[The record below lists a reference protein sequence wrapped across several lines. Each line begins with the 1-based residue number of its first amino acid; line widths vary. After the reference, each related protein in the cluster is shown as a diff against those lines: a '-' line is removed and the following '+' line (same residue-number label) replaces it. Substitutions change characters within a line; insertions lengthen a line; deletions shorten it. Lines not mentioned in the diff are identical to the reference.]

1 MSNRKTT
8 KRALLTSI
16 TALAMCVVMLVGTT
30 FAWFTDTAT
39 ANVNKIQAGKLDVAL
54 EMFDTAQNKWVTA
67 EGKTLNFVKA
77 ANAPAGEKVL
87 WEPGAEYKLPELR
100 VRNDGNLALK
110 YEVAITGAVDATP
123 NNGVNDLELLNVITF
138 SASIGGGTATSG
150 VYGKTIATGALNK
163 NGDFQIIQLSA
174 KMDENAGNKYQEMA
188 ISGIAITVK
197 AMQTSYEYDSNGNT
211 YDRDANGNP
220 DNPTWSISAN
230 VTAPVVSGGATVI
243 SNADKTAVATVPAAA
258 VDTSTT
264 ELTWNVTAS
273 DSAAASVSV
282 SSAQAAV
289 GYDVSVVGLKTGNTT
304 PVKVELKVGAG
315 LTNVVLYH
323 NGSAMTKGTGAD
335 SLTDGQ
341 YFYNESTG
349 ILTFATSTFSP
360 FAVVYDAPTA
370 VIGDTYYDTLADA
383 VAAAQD
389 GDTITLLKNTNGNG
403 IQVAT
408 GKFATRGLTV
418 NFNGHSYTVGGVL
431 VGSSGTG
438 TNAFQLLQG
447 NKITF
452 KNGSI
457 VGVAEGTKPA
467 EDTPDWHGAPAI
479 MIQNYCDLTLDN
491 MIVTGGDQTVYTMS
505 NNNGNVVIKD
515 TTINKG
521 GAKGYGYGPY
531 AFDVCRY
538 SSYPSVNV
546 TVTGN
551 SVINGDVEI
560 SGTIGNGQSRQLTIN
575 SGKFYGKFKVAN
587 EPANITINGGEFVDL
602 TNAVKYAADGATIKL
617 LADVE
622 QNSMLSITKSV
633 TLDLN
638 GKTIYNTK
646 DIWDVSGNAL
656 ISVEDD
662 ANVTLTGNGA
672 VKAKQDDCYTLSV
685 NKGTLTIEN
694 GEYVGNVS
702 AVQVNVG
709 QLNIKGGKFSQIQ
722 EGYGDKY
729 LINCI
734 DANWKNGT
742 AKISITGGEFK
753 GSDMSAS
760 TSENPAAKFV
770 ADGYKSVQEGD
781 WFKVVAE

>member
-1 MSNRKTT
+1 MSNKKAT

-39 ANVNKIQAGKLDVAL
+39 ANVNKIQAGNLDVAL
-54 EMFDTAQNKWVTA
+54 EMLDGTNWVTA

-150 VYGKTIATGALNK
+150 VYGTTIADGALNAK
-163 NGDFQIIQLSA
+163 DDAQTIQLSA

-230 VTAPVVSGGATVI
+230 VTAPVVSGGVTVI

-323 NGSAMTKGTGAD
+323 NGSAMTKGTGVD

-383 VAAAQD
+383 VAAAKD

-403 IQVAT
+403 IQVKT
-408 GKFATRGLTV
+408 EKFATGGLTV
-418 NFNGHSYTVGGVL
+418 DFNGHSYTVGGVL
-431 VGSSGTG
+431 VGSPGTG

-447 NKITF
+447 GKITF

-467 EDTPDWHGAPAI
+467 EDTPDWHGAPAM

-491 MIVTGGDQTVYTMS
+491 MIVTGGDETVYTMS
-505 NNNGNVVIKD
+505 NNNGVVVINN
-515 TTINKG
+515 TAINAG
-521 GAKGYGYGPY
+521 GAKGYRYGPY
-531 AFDVCRY
+531 AFDVCNY
-538 SSYPSVNV
+538 STYPSVEV

-560 SGTIGNGQSRQLTIN
+560 ARGSTTKAANNTLILGDCTIN
-575 SGKFYGKFKVAN
+575 GNILKSDGTLNFAGNVTLNGDVNVTDMTDAVAN
-587 EPANITINGGEFVDL
+587 RTIVTGKTTLNLNGKIITPNDMGNNNTNFMALIVDADTTINAGVNGGIDTQENGGYGINVRNGATLTINGG
-602 TNAVKYAADGATIKL
+602 TYYG
-617 LADVE
+617 
-622 QNSMLSITKSV
+622 
-633 TLDLN
+633 
-638 GKTIYNTK
+638 G
-646 DIWDVSGNAL
+646 
-656 ISVEDD
+656 
-662 ANVTLTGNGA
+662 
-672 VKAKQDDCYTLSV
+672 
-685 NKGTLTIEN
+685 GT
-694 GEYVGNVS
+694 
-702 AVQVNVG
+702 AVQA
-709 QLNIKGGKFSQIQ
+709 QKGFVTINDGNFAVEPYSNPVYGYKFM
-722 EGYGDKY
+722 
-729 LINCI
+729 LNCI
-734 DANWKNGT
+734 DAAYKAGEAGFTVYGGT
-742 AKISITGGEFK
+742 YTGFDPSN
-753 GSDMSAS
+753 SD
-760 TSENPAAKFV
+760 SENPRASFV
-770 ADGYKSVQEGD
+770 PEGYTCTKTGEDV
-781 WFKVVAE
+781 WTVTKNA